1 MKIQTLILTLIQ
13 FIAAPIVAQEFY
25 TTIIAESNNGLD
37 SIIIGYDISASI
49 GIDSQFG
56 EIDISNTSFN
66 PVFEIRVGQI
76 DLNDLNC
83 DMNTMFSS
91 PDLVSYM
98 SEIDIVPRD
107 CEGWDEA
114 VTINGLAP
122 ISTLYIRNKDLP
134 VKLNWDSSIFTNEC
148 LESSLITDWH
158 PGGWFD
164 ASCDGVS
171 IPPLN
176 LMNQDSVIIINPSG
190 ISLVDL
196 NGDTLSMFHILL
208 GGINQLNKVEE
219 WTLEEQVKIYPN
231 PTKRY
236 VTIETKYNELR
247 TVKNYNSNGKL
258 LEETMSNLII
268 DMEGYPSGVYYL
280 RINLGGNYL
289 TKKIKKYSH

>member
-25 TTIIAESNNGLD
+25 TTIIAESNNELD

-76 DLNDLNC
+76 DLNELNC

-134 VKLNWDSSIFTNEC
+134 VKLNWDSSIFANEC

-247 TVKNYNSNGKL
+247 TVKIYNSNGKL